1 MLNSNRLQYLLA
13 KEVESAF
20 EGNKNM
26 LMRKT
31 VKGDEGSPEGKRIRQ
46 FTERGFK
53 ERTDVNPPHSFFQ
66 ILDKKK
72 LSAGVSSQMCLLMLH
87 HTPAVMQDMTIS
99 LLLRR

>member
-72 LSAGVSSQMCLLMLH
+72 TICRCIKPNVFTDASSYTSCYAGHDNFTTS
-87 HTPAVMQDMTIS
+87 
-99 LLLRR
+99 